1 AGPAGPAGPGAP
13 GFPGGPCGPVAPTGP
28 SGPSFVQPAARI
40 ASAKI
45 NSERGRSFLINCVL
59 AVIILFGEK
68 QTGWFYPYQ
77 IKIKENI
84 LILYRFHENNLR
96 AVGFCKPAPNL
107 FICFLPI
114 LLFMRLFPLVLLD
127 SMAFLSGTSA
137 HAQFPKG
144 TRMVGASVANLS
156 FNSGTSEQD
165 VESIGN
171 TTAKVTGFDISLSPS
186 LGWFISENTVVGFTF
201 SVEPSK
207 ERISF
212 EENGSTFQRDE
223 TNR

>member
-1 AGPAGPAGPGAP
+1 AGPAGPGAP

-84 LILYRFHENNLR
+84 SILYRFHENNLR

-107 FICFLPI
+107 YICFLPI
-114 LLFMRLFPLVLLD
+114 LLFMRLFPLVLLA

-137 HAQFPKG
+137 RGRAPRG
-144 TRMVGASVANLS
+144 TRFVGAAVANPS
-156 FNSGTSEQD
+156 FIPRASARD
-165 VESIGN
+165 VGSFGH
-171 TTAKVTGFDISLSPS
+171 TPAKVSHVHASRSPPLRGFLPEKPALAVSFTG
-186 LGWFISENTVVGFTF
+186 
-201 SVEPSK
+201 EPGK
-207 ERISF
+207 GR
-212 EENGSTFQRDE
+212 
-223 TNR
+223 